1 MSNNLKIVRFCQFC
15 NSTTNNSNKWPEV
28 CRYCKVCYVTIW
40 QQQLTLSYRYS
51 CSPKGRQAENHNHR
65 NQPHTCIEIETHKTR
80 SLCMVNT
87 AINMNRPRLR
97 PTTAM
102 RWLHNAA
109 ATLQLIPS
117 FGLQRTSLKFDP
129 CYRQLTP
136 VETRYPPIFFTWP
149 YHRLRK
155 ILIKVMCVFFL
166 LADQVLVYN
175 WIEGSCQ
182 INLLWPGLS
191 CSEIGLKLTQD

>member
-65 NQPHTCIEIETHKTR
+65 NQPHTCIEIETHTTR

-129 CYRQLTP
+129 CYISAIDTCRNKISADLFHVTISQAQKDTHQGHVCFFFVGWPSSCLQLD
-136 VETRYPPIFFTWP
+136 R
-149 YHRLRK
+149 
-155 ILIKVMCVFFL
+155 
-166 LADQVLVYN
+166 
-175 WIEGSCQ
+175 
-182 INLLWPGLS
+182 GLMS
-191 CSEIGLKLTQD
+191 D